1 MVELRH
7 EQLSYQVRGLIFE
20 ARKNL
25 KTGWAEEIYH
35 QGLAQ
40 LLRENRV
47 PFESKPRKTL
57 IHRGIAIHSFECD
70 LIVAERIILELKALP
85 ENAFAP
91 AHYAQL
97 INYLKCWN
105 KDLGL
110 LVNFGSSTAQIER
123 VVWDEPEWAIQEDY
137 ASIKTDLTGADRVCL
152 RQIRQ
157 NIFTIG
163 KQYGFGYFDTV
174 YRKLVAVEMAHSGLE
189 CRAEVE
195 IPVKWGDTILTRQGS
210 EHLLVAKCF
219 LINIQSLRARPSRYD
234 FAQMKTFLNH
244 LNLKFGII
252 VNFGKKQLQIHTVN
266 RE

>member
-20 ARKNL
+20 TRKNL
-25 KTGWAEEIYH
+25 KTGWSEEIYH

-40 LLRENRV
+40 LLRENGI

-57 IHRGIAIHSFECD
+57 VHRDVAIHTFECD
-70 LIVAERIILELKALP
+70 LIIAERIILELKASP

-110 LVNFGSSTAQIER
+110 LVNFGAVNARIER
-123 VVWDEPEWAIQEDY
+123 VVWDEPEWVAQEDY
-137 ASIKTDLTGADRVCL
+137 ASIKNNLTGADRVYL
-152 RQIRQ
+152 RRIRHA
-157 NIFTIG
+157 ILSIG

-174 YRKLVAVEMAHSGLE
+174 YRKLVAVEMTHIGLE
-189 CRAEVE
+189 CGVEVE
-195 IPVKWGDTILTRQGS
+195 IPVKWSDGILTRQCS
-210 EHLLVAKCF
+210 EHLLVEKCF
-219 LINIQSLRARPSRYD
+219 LLNIHSLLDRPSRYD

-244 LNLKFGII
+244 LNLNFGII
-252 VNFGKKQLQIHTVN
+252 ANFGKKQLQIYAVN
-266 RE
+266 CE